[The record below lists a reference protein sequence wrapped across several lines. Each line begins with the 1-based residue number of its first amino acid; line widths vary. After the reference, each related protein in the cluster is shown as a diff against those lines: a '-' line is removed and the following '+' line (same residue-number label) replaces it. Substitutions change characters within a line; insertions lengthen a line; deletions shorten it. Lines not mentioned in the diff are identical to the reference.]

1 MQNYDF
7 EKKNKT
13 LSIRCPVYNIAIR
26 IVFGGARLKINRL
39 KLYEYKFFIML
50 LII

>member
-1 MQNYDF
+1 MENYDF
-7 EKKNKT
+7 EKKNKA
-13 LSIRCPVYNIAIR
+13 LSMRRPVYNSAIR
-26 IVFGGARLKINRL
+26 IVFGGAVLKKNRF